1 MYNCIEIHN
10 YGNDSGIEKKVASKS
25 IKQMSD
31 SMKSLFYIFSTK
43 LSESSGLRDQNF
55 LSEVTFNHKS

>member
-1 MYNCIEIHN
+1 MVMIVALK
-10 YGNDSGIEKKVASKS
+10 KKVASKS